1 MAKDTK
7 KNKVKKE
14 KKENQTFL
22 KDFKAELK
30 KVTWPTAKQLAN
42 KTAIVIAIV
51 LIISAIVFVLDFAFD
66 KGYEFVVTKAS
77 SALNKTET
85 TNTTEDENTN
95 ETTSDGE
102 ESVTTENV
110 DGASDITLD
119 ANTTDE
125 GTAE

>member
-1 MAKDTK
+1 MPD
-7 KNKVKKE
+7 E
-14 KKENQTFL
+14 
-22 KDFKAELK
+22 
-30 KVTWPTAKQLAN
+30 
-42 KTAIVIAIV
+42 
-51 LIISAIVFVLDFAFD
+51 D
-66 KGYEFVVTKAS
+66 K
-77 SALNKTET
+77 
-85 TNTTEDENTN
+85 NTN